1 MNQEQVGKSNLA
13 SHSEPTLPAESRA
26 LDLPRTAEKT
36 LKIANLMLSRRF
48 LKSHFLLFVDCC
60 GQPLSS
66 RKLFPF
72 L

>member
-13 SHSEPTLPAESRA
+13 SQSEPTLPAESHA
-26 LDLPRTAEKT
+26 LGLPRTAEKT
-36 LKIANLMLSRRF
+36 LKIVNFMISRGF
-48 LKSHFLLFVDCC
+48 LKSHFLLFVDCG